1 MTHRSIVH
9 EVTALPCSRQA
20 EGFLSL
26 RLHSRYALFG
36 FAQAN
41 DICLATDSSTADVGG
56 GELSCSDIACPHSYP
71 ECEHQSDWDACECRQ
86 RVSGTTKYHEQS
98 MSRTAD

>member
-1 MTHRSIVH
+1 MH

-26 RLHSRYALFG
+26 RLQSRYALFG

-41 DICLATDSSTADVGG
+41 EICLATDSNTADVGG
-56 GELSCSDIACPHSYP
+56 GELSCSDIACPHCCP
-71 ECEHQSDWDACECRQ
+71 ECKDQSNQDAYGC
-86 RVSGTTKYHEQS
+86 
-98 MSRTAD
+98 